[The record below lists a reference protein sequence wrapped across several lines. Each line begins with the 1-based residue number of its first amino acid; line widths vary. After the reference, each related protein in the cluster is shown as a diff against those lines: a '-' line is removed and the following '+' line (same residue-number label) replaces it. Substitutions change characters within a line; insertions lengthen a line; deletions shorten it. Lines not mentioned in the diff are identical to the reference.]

1 MGKNKTI
8 SSLEDLGKFYGL
20 KVDKK
25 ETNKNSYTLVEE
37 KKTKYVENTPLKR
50 NNSIEKSKN
59 KEVKSS
65 STKASN
71 SFKSNNYN
79 KTKQSPT
86 TPYNFVPLNDVVLH
100 PPLYEYVKGYTDNVG
115 MQKGYK
121 EFLLVDKKYS
131 GYCEVDIENIT
142 PLYIA
147 GEDKKFFSDG
157 KNLCIPG
164 SSLRGCLKNIFKI
177 ITNGTMRVD
186 RENPDITDKILY
198 FRNLAGK
205 KVDPTKKLYSDRF
218 TYDKTYKDK
227 DGNLKTKKAS
237 IAKAGFLVR
246 EGKQYYICRAELKVK
261 KGDKW
266 KVNRNAPRIEWNNEG
281 ADIFTGNM
289 NNKKHYYQIKSPVWK
304 DKYII
309 PDDILN
315 GYRDDKNRNGL
326 DLLKVDNRK
335 KGTDR
340 EQFLKGAEK
349 FDYIVPCF
357 YVEENGIVSHFG
369 AGPYYRIP
377 YRESIGDHVPRAL
390 KEEQIDFA
398 DAIFGNKE
406 CWSSRIFV
414 EDCYL
419 DNDKSVLEKEDYAK
433 ILMGPNPTSFQ
444 FYLNTDEYK
453 NPQHWDSEAGIRG
466 YKFYWHKKMD
476 WQGTKNDKNENMN
489 NVIAPVKANNHFKGK
504 IRFENLDAI
513 ELGAFMY
520 LFGIAEEEDICYKLG
535 MGKSIGLGSIKLTG
549 KFYFRDDTYYK
560 KLFATD
566 KKGFAKCLIEV
577 DKQKFIDEFKSYIK
591 NKLSAK
597 SFVLY
602 KQKIKD
608 LKDILS
614 TKYMMGLNS
623 EKWNNMTRYMELGN
637 KEDRNLVTSRVPLPT
652 IEEVIKGLK

>member
-1 MGKNKTI
+1 MGKTLTWDEWKA
-8 SSLEDLGKFYGL
+8 SHRH
-20 KVDKK
+20 K
-25 ETNKNSYTLVEE
+25 ENRKN
-37 KKTKYVENTPLKR
+37 
-50 NNSIEKSKN
+50 
-59 KEVKSS
+59 
-65 STKASN
+65 SN
-71 SFKSNNYN
+71 SFSNNYN

-121 EFLLVDKKYS
+121 EFLLADKKYS

-476 WQGTKNDKNENMN
+476 WQGVKDDNENMN

-535 MGKSIGLGSIKLTG
+535 MGKSIGLGSIKLIG

-577 DKQKFIDEFKSYIK
+577 DKQMFIDEFKSYIK

-637 KEDRNLVTSRVPLPT
+637 KEDKNLVTSRVPLPT

>member
-1 MGKNKTI
+1 M
-8 SSLEDLGKFYGL
+8 
-20 KVDKK
+20 
-25 ETNKNSYTLVEE
+25 
-37 KKTKYVENTPLKR
+37 
-50 NNSIEKSKN
+50 
-59 KEVKSS
+59 
-65 STKASN
+65 
-71 SFKSNNYN
+71 
-79 KTKQSPT
+79 
-86 TPYNFVPLNDVVLH
+86 
-100 PPLYEYVKGYTDNVG
+100 
-115 MQKGYK
+115 
-121 EFLLVDKKYS
+121 
-131 GYCEVDIENIT
+131 DIENIT

-186 RENPDITDKILY
+186 KENPDITDKILY

-476 WQGTKNDKNENMN
+476 WQGVKDDNENMN

-577 DKQKFIDEFKSYIK
+577 DKQMFIDEFKSYIK

-637 KEDRNLVTSRVPLPT
+637 KEDKNLVTSRVPLPT

>member
-1 MGKNKTI
+1 MGKTLTWDEWKA
-8 SSLEDLGKFYGL
+8 SHRH
-20 KVDKK
+20 K
-25 ETNKNSYTLVEE
+25 ENRKN
-37 KKTKYVENTPLKR
+37 
-50 NNSIEKSKN
+50 
-59 KEVKSS
+59 
-65 STKASN
+65 SN
-71 SFKSNNYN
+71 SFSNNYN

-121 EFLLVDKKYS
+121 EFLLADKKYS

-186 RENPDITDKILY
+186 KENPDITDKILY

-453 NPQHWDSEAGIRG
+453 NPQHWDSETDIRG

-504 IRFENLDAI
+504 ICFENLDAI

-637 KEDRNLVTSRVPLPT
+637 KEDKNLVTSRVPLPT

>member
-1 MGKNKTI
+1 MGRGI
-8 SSLEDLGKFYGL
+8 SLEEWREQNGY
-20 KVDKK
+20 K
-25 ETNKNSYTLVEE
+25 EKYNEGNSFKIVEE
-37 KKTKYVENTPLKR
+37 KKTKYVGNTPLKR
-50 NNSIEKSKN
+50 NNNIEKSKN
-59 KEVKSS
+59 KVVKAPSM
-65 STKASN
+65 KVNNNFRNN
-71 SFKSNNYN
+71 SYN
-79 KTKQSPT
+79 KNMKSPT

-100 PPLYEYVKGYTDNVG
+100 PPLYEYVKDYTDNKD

-121 EFLLVDKKYS
+121 EFLLDGKKYS

-142 PLYIA
+142 PLYIGGA
-147 GEDKKFFSDG
+147 DKKFFSDG
-157 KNLCIPG
+157 ENLCIPG
-164 SSLRGCLKNIFKI
+164 SSLRGCLKNLFKV
-177 ITNGTMRVD
+177 ITNGTMRID
-186 RENPDITDKILY
+186 KDNPDITDKILY

-205 KVDPTKKLYSDRF
+205 KVDPTKQLYSNRF

-246 EGKQYYICRAELKVK
+246 EGKQYYICRADLKVQ
-261 KGDKW
+261 KGDNW
-266 KVNRNAPRIEWNNEG
+266 KVNPKNPYIYWHNEG
-281 ADIFTGNM
+281 ADIFTGRM

-304 DKYII
+304 DKYVI
-309 PDDILN
+309 PDNVLN
-315 GYRDDKNRNGL
+315 GYRDDKNRKGL
-326 DLLKVDNRK
+326 DLLKVENHK

-340 EQFLKGAEK
+340 DKFLKGAEK

-377 YRESIGDHVPRAL
+377 YRESIGDHVPKDL
-390 KEEQIDFA
+390 KEAQIDFA

-406 CWSSRIFV
+406 CWSSRVFV

-433 ILMGPNPTSFQ
+433 ILMGPSPTSFQ

-476 WQGTKNDKNENMN
+476 WQGVKDDNENMN

-520 LFGIAEEEDICYKLG
+520 LFGIAEEKDICYKLG

-566 KKGFAKCLIEV
+566 KKDFAKCLIEV
-577 DKQKFIDEFKSYIK
+577 DKQKFIEEFKIYLKS
-591 NKLSAK
+591 KLSPE
-597 SFVLY
+597 SLVSY
-602 KQKIKD
+602 QQRINS
-608 LKDILS
+608 LKAILS
-614 TKYMMGLNS
+614 IKYMMSANS
-623 EKWNNMTRYMELGN
+623 EKWNSMTRYMEIGN
-637 KEDRNLVTSRVPLPT
+637 KEDRNIVTSRTPLPT
-652 IEEVIKGLK
+652 IEEVIQGLK

>member
-1 MGKNKTI
+1 MGRGI
-8 SSLEDLGKFYGL
+8 SLEEWREQNGY
-20 KVDKK
+20 K
-25 ETNKNSYTLVEE
+25 EKYNEGNSFKIVEE
-37 KKTKYVENTPLKR
+37 KKTKYVGNTPLKR
-50 NNSIEKSKN
+50 NNNIEKSKN
-59 KEVKSS
+59 KVVKAPSM
-65 STKASN
+65 KVNNNFRNN
-71 SFKSNNYN
+71 SYN
-79 KTKQSPT
+79 KNMKSPT

-100 PPLYEYVKGYTDNVG
+100 PPLYEYVKDYTDNKD

-121 EFLLVDKKYS
+121 EFLLDGKKYS

-142 PLYIA
+142 PLYIGGA
-147 GEDKKFFSDG
+147 DKKFFSDG
-157 KNLCIPG
+157 ENLCIPG
-164 SSLRGCLKNIFKI
+164 SSLRGCLKNLFKV
-177 ITNGTMRVD
+177 ITNGTMRID
-186 RENPDITDKILY
+186 KDNPDITDKILY

-205 KVDPTKKLYSDRF
+205 KVDPTKQLYSDRF

-227 DGNLKTKKAS
+227 DGKLKTKKES

-246 EGKQYYICRAELKVK
+246 EGKQYYICRAEMKPE
-261 KGDKW
+261 KGDKR
-266 KVNRNAPRIEWNNEG
+266 KVNPEAPCIKWNNEG
-281 ADIFTGNM
+281 ADVSTGYM
-289 NNKKHYYQIKSPVWK
+289 NNKKHYYEIKSPVWK
-304 DKYII
+304 DKYLI
-309 PDDILN
+309 PDNVLN
-315 GYRDDKNRNGL
+315 GYRDDKNRKGL
-326 DLLKVDNRK
+326 DLLKVENHK

-453 NPQHWDSEAGIRG
+453 NPQHWDSETDIRG

-476 WQGTKNDKNENMN
+476 WQGVKDDNENMN

-597 SFVLY
+597 SFALY
-602 KQKIKD
+602 NQRIKD
-608 LKDILS
+608 LKTILS
-614 TKYMMGLNS
+614 TKYMMSTNS
-623 EKWNNMTRYMELGN
+623 KKWNNITQYMKIKDMEIIKN
-637 KEDRNLVTSRVPLPT
+637 RTPLPT
-652 IEEVIKGLK
+652 IQEVIKGLK

>member
-1 MGKNKTI
+1 M
-8 SSLEDLGKFYGL
+8 
-20 KVDKK
+20 
-25 ETNKNSYTLVEE
+25 EE
-37 KKTKYVENTPLKR
+37 KSTIEQTKNVQKTVKKATDNIKTYSE
-50 NNSIEKSKN
+50 ESK
-59 KEVKSS
+59 
-65 STKASN
+65 
-71 SFKSNNYN
+71 
-79 KTKQSPT
+79 PT
-86 TPYNFVPLNDVVLH
+86 APYNFVPLNDVVLR
-100 PPLYEYVKGYTDNVG
+100 PPLYKYIKSCNEIKSV
-115 MQKGYK
+115 QEGYK
-121 EFLLVDKKYS
+121 NFLLDGKKYS

-186 RENPDITDKILY
+186 KENPDITDKILY
-198 FRNLAGK
+198 FRNLAGET
-205 KVDPTKKLYSDRF
+205 VDPTKKLYSDRF

-227 DGNLKTKKAS
+227 DGNLKNKKAS
-237 IAKAGFLVR
+237 RAKAGFLVH
-246 EGKQYYICRAELKVK
+246 EGKQYYICRAEMKPEND
-261 KGDKW
+261 DKR
-266 KVNRNAPRIEWNNEG
+266 KVNPKAPRIEWNNEG
-281 ADIFTGNM
+281 ADISTGYM
-289 NNKKHYYQIKSPVWK
+289 NNKKHYYRIKSPVWK

-309 PDDILN
+309 PGDVLN
-315 GYRDDKNRNGL
+315 SYRDDKNRKGL
-326 DLLKVDNRK
+326 NLLKVKNYK

-377 YRESIGDHVPRAL
+377 YRESIGDHVPKAL

-453 NPQHWDSEAGIRG
+453 NPQHWDSEADIRG
-466 YKFYWHKKMD
+466 YKFYWHKKMN
-476 WQGTKNDKNENMN
+476 WQGKENRNKKMN
-489 NVIAPVKANNHFKGK
+489 NLIAPVKANNHFKGK

-566 KKGFAKCLIEV
+566 KKSFAKCLIEV

-597 SFVLY
+597 SFALY
-602 KQKIKD
+602 NQRIKD
-608 LKDILS
+608 LKAILS
-614 TKYMMGLNS
+614 TKYMMSTNS
-623 EKWNNMTRYMELGN
+623 KKWNNITQYMKIKDMEIIKN
-637 KEDRNLVTSRVPLPT
+637 RTPLPT
-652 IEEVIKGLK
+652 IQEVIKGLK

>member
-121 EFLLVDKKYS
+121 EFLLADKKYS

-186 RENPDITDKILY
+186 KENPDITDKILY

-266 KVNRNAPRIEWNNEG
+266 KLNRNAPRIEWNNEG

-390 KEEQIDFA
+390 KEEQIDFS

-453 NPQHWDSEAGIRG
+453 NPQHWDSEVGIRG

-476 WQGTKNDKNENMN
+476 WQGVKNDNENMN

-520 LFGIAEEEDICYKLG
+520 LFGIAEEKDICYKLG

-608 LKDILS
+608 LKAILS

>member
-1 MGKNKTI
+1 MGKTLTWDEWKA
-8 SSLEDLGKFYGL
+8 SHRH
-20 KVDKK
+20 K
-25 ETNKNSYTLVEE
+25 ENRKN
-37 KKTKYVENTPLKR
+37 
-50 NNSIEKSKN
+50 
-59 KEVKSS
+59 
-65 STKASN
+65 SN
-71 SFKSNNYN
+71 SFSNNYN
-79 KTKQSPT
+79 KTKQSST

-121 EFLLVDKKYS
+121 EFLLADKKYS

-186 RENPDITDKILY
+186 KENPDITDKILY

-476 WQGTKNDKNENMN
+476 WQGVKDDNENMN
-489 NVIAPVKANNHFKGK
+489 NIIAPVKANNHFKGK

-535 MGKSIGLGSIKLTG
+535 MGKSIGLGSIKLIG

-577 DKQKFIDEFKSYIK
+577 DKQMFIDEFKSYIK

-637 KEDRNLVTSRVPLPT
+637 KEDKNLVTSRVPLPT

>member
-100 PPLYEYVKGYTDNVG
+100 PPLYEYVKGYTDNEG

-121 EFLLVDKKYS
+121 EFLLADKKYS

-186 RENPDITDKILY
+186 KENPDITDKILY

-266 KVNRNAPRIEWNNEG
+266 KVNPKAPCIKWYNEG
-281 ADIFTGNM
+281 ADISTGYM
-289 NNKKHYYQIKSPVWK
+289 NNKKHYYQIISPVWK

-315 GYRDDKNRNGL
+315 GYRDDKNRKGL
-326 DLLKVDNRK
+326 DLLNVDNYK

-419 DNDKSVLEKEDYAK
+419 DNDKSVLEKENYAK

-453 NPQHWDSEAGIRG
+453 NPQHWDSETDIRG

-476 WQGTKNDKNENMN
+476 WQGVKNDNENMN

-652 IEEVIKGLK
+652 IEEVIQGLK

>member
-1 MGKNKTI
+1 MEKQQEQNI
-8 SSLEDLGKFYGL
+8 Y
-20 KVDKK
+20 
-25 ETNKNSYTLVEE
+25 EE
-37 KKTKYVENTPLKR
+37 K
-50 NNSIEKSKN
+50 
-59 KEVKSS
+59 
-65 STKASN
+65 
-71 SFKSNNYN
+71 
-79 KTKQSPT
+79 PT
-86 TPYNFVPLNDVVLH
+86 TPYNFIPLNDVVLH
-100 PPLYEYVKGYTDNVG
+100 PPLYEYVKGYTDNKDI
-115 MQKGYK
+115 QKGYK
-121 EFLLVDKKYS
+121 EFLLSDKKYS

-177 ITNGTMRVD
+177 ITNGAMRVD
-186 RENPDITDKILY
+186 KENPDITDKILY
-198 FRNLAGK
+198 FRNLAGET
-205 KVDPTKKLYSDRF
+205 VDPTKKLYSDRF

-227 DGNLKTKKAS
+227 DGNLKTKKVS
-237 IAKAGFLVR
+237 RAKAGFLVH
-246 EGKQYYICRAELKVK
+246 EGKQYYICRAEMKPEND
-261 KGDKW
+261 DKR
-266 KVNRNAPRIEWNNEG
+266 KVNPKAPCIEWNNEG
-281 ADIFTGNM
+281 ADISTGYM
-289 NNKKHYYQIKSPVWK
+289 NNKKHYYRIKSPVWK

-309 PDDILN
+309 PGDVLN
-315 GYRDDKNRNGL
+315 SYRDDKNRKGL
-326 DLLKVDNRK
+326 NLLKVKNYK

-369 AGPYYRIP
+369 AGLYYRIP

-419 DNDKSVLEKEDYAK
+419 DNDKSVLEKENYAK

-453 NPQHWDSEAGIRG
+453 NPQHWDSEADIRG
-466 YKFYWHKKMD
+466 YKFYWHKKMN
-476 WQGTKNDKNENMN
+476 WQGKENRNKKLN
-489 NVIAPVKANNHFKGK
+489 NLIAPVKANNHFKGK

-597 SFVLY
+597 SFALY
-602 KQKIKD
+602 NQRIKD
-608 LKDILS
+608 LNTILS
-614 TKYMMGLNS
+614 TKYMMSTNS
-623 EKWNNMTRYMELGN
+623 KKWNNITQYMKIKDMEIIKN
-637 KEDRNLVTSRVPLPT
+637 RTPLPT
-652 IEEVIKGLK
+652 IQEVIKGLK

>member
-1 MGKNKTI
+1 MGRGI
-8 SSLEDLGKFYGL
+8 SLEEWREQNGY
-20 KVDKK
+20 K
-25 ETNKNSYTLVEE
+25 EKYNEGNSFKIVEE
-37 KKTKYVENTPLKR
+37 KKTKYVGNTPLKR
-50 NNSIEKSKN
+50 NNNIEKSKN
-59 KEVKSS
+59 KVVKAPSM
-65 STKASN
+65 KVNNNFRNN
-71 SFKSNNYN
+71 SYN
-79 KTKQSPT
+79 KNMKSPT

-100 PPLYEYVKGYTDNVG
+100 PPLYEYVKDYTDNKD

-121 EFLLVDKKYS
+121 EFLLDGKKYS

-142 PLYIA
+142 PLYIGGA
-147 GEDKKFFSDG
+147 DKKFFSDG
-157 KNLCIPG
+157 ENLCIPG
-164 SSLRGCLKNIFKI
+164 SSLRGCLKNLFKV
-177 ITNGTMRVD
+177 ITNGTMRID
-186 RENPDITDKILY
+186 KDNPDITDKILY

-205 KVDPTKKLYSDRF
+205 KVDPTKQLYSDRF

-227 DGNLKTKKAS
+227 DGKLKTKKES

-246 EGKQYYICRAELKVK
+246 EGKQYYICRAEMKPE
-261 KGDKW
+261 KGDKR
-266 KVNRNAPRIEWNNEG
+266 KVNPEAPCIKWNNEG
-281 ADIFTGNM
+281 ADVSTGYM
-289 NNKKHYYQIKSPVWK
+289 NNKKHYYEIKSPVWK
-304 DKYII
+304 DKYLI
-309 PDDILN
+309 PDNVLN
-315 GYRDDKNRNGL
+315 GYRDDKNRKGL
-326 DLLKVDNRK
+326 DLLKVENHK

-453 NPQHWDSEAGIRG
+453 NPQHWDSETDIRG

-476 WQGTKNDKNENMN
+476 WQGVKDDNENMN

-637 KEDRNLVTSRVPLPT
+637 KEDKNLVTSRVPLPT

>member
-25 ETNKNSYTLVEE
+25 ETN
-37 KKTKYVENTPLKR
+37 
-50 NNSIEKSKN
+50 
-59 KEVKSS
+59 
-65 STKASN
+65 
-71 SFKSNNYN
+71 
-79 KTKQSPT
+79 QSPT

-121 EFLLVDKKYS
+121 EFLLADKKYS

-266 KVNRNAPRIEWNNEG
+266 KVNPKAPCIKWYNEG
-281 ADIFTGNM
+281 ADISTGYM
-289 NNKKHYYQIKSPVWK
+289 NNKKHYYQIISPVWK

-315 GYRDDKNRNGL
+315 GYRDDKNRKGL
-326 DLLKVDNRK
+326 DLLNVDNYK

-390 KEEQIDFA
+390 KEEQIDFS

-419 DNDKSVLEKEDYAK
+419 DNDKSVLEKENYAK

-453 NPQHWDSEAGIRG
+453 NPQHWDSEVGIRG

-476 WQGTKNDKNENMN
+476 WQGVKNDNENMN

-520 LFGIAEEEDICYKLG
+520 LFGIAEEKDICYKLG

-566 KKGFAKCLIEV
+566 KKDFAKCLIEV
-577 DKQKFIDEFKSYIK
+577 DKQKFIEEFKIYLKS
-591 NKLSAK
+591 KLSPE
-597 SFVLY
+597 SLVSY
-602 KQKIKD
+602 QQRINS
-608 LKDILS
+608 LKAILS
-614 TKYMMGLNS
+614 IKYMMSANS
-623 EKWNNMTRYMELGN
+623 EKWNSMTRYMEIGN
-637 KEDRNLVTSRVPLPT
+637 KEDRNIVTSRTPLPT
-652 IEEVIKGLK
+652 IEEVIQGLK